1 MTRPAIAVVCG
12 PTASGKTALALDLAR
27 SLGGEIINAD
37 SVQVYR
43 GADIGSAKPSSA
55 ERAEVAHHLVDR
67 LPPTARW
74 SAADFAVA
82 ADEAIA
88 DVAQRGRL
96 PVVCGGGG
104 LYLRSLLHGLA
115 AAAPASPEVRVALH
129 AELEHHGV
137 GALHDRLVEIDPD
150 AASAIAPRDAV
161 RIVRAL
167 EIVQLTGRRASEWR
181 AEHGLREERYPGAA
195 VLVLTGPRAWLH
207 QRIEARSRA
216 MVDAGLLAETRAL
229 IDAGAQRDGAVLGAI
244 GYRESVAC
252 LDGALAPGALAGAIA
267 ASTRAYAR
275 RQLVWFR
282 RQLRGARFVDASRPT
297 LPDEAVAAFAAWR
310 GGGGFSLGFATEAEA
325 GKSD

>member
-67 LPPTARW
+67 LPPTARL

-167 EIVQLTGRRASEWR
+167 EIVQLTGRRASE
-181 AEHGLREERYPGAA
+181 HGLREERYPGAA

-252 LDGALAPGALAGAIA
+252 LDGALAPGALAEAIA
-267 ASTRAYAR
+267 ASTRGYAR

-282 RQLRGARFVDASRPT
+282 RQLRGARFVDASRPS
-297 LPDEAVAAFAAWR
+297 LRDEAVTAFAAWR
-310 GGGGFSLGFATEAEA
+310 RGEPFSLGFATEAEA